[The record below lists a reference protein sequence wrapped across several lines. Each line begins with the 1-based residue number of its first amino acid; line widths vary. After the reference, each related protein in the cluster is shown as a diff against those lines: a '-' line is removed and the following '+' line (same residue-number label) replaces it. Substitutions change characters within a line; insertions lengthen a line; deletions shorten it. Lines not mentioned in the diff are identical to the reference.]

1 MDRRRMQLRSF
12 VHRSLA
18 LLLLAGCEA
27 SVLPLPQA
35 DDPIFL
41 RMADVQLG
49 MRQSELLRRHPSL
62 ETSPE
67 DELREAYGAGWIT
80 YGFRG
85 LMDLRL
91 SSLRVWMTFAD
102 SAFLRERH
110 EDLVASLRSA
120 YGYDAECYRRTSTHL
135 DEIRLV
141 WKGKPSTG
149 VSSQIFAS
157 ADRRGYTAELVVL
170 VGDSVPRLDGEGRP
184 CDESPADES
193 ASVSATR
200 DSAGI
205 SIVEL
210 YNLDR
215 PPADWRLASEPEVVI
230 GSLDGPLEHRCRG
243 RWSGSICPRLMV
255 ATPACWRPTSPTSS
269 TCWS

>member
-1 MDRRRMQLRSF
+1 VELVRKQELLRCLS
-12 VHRSLA
+12 RTLA
-18 LLLLAGCEA
+18 LLLLAGCDA
-27 SVLPLPQA
+27 NVLPLPQA

-49 MRQSELLRRHPSL
+49 MRRSELLRRHPSL

-67 DELREAYGAGWIT
+67 GELREAYGAGWIT

-91 SSLRVWMTFAD
+91 SSVRVWMAFAD
-102 SAFLRERH
+102 SALLRERR

-120 YGYDAECYRRTSTHL
+120 YGYDAECYRRTSNHL

-141 WKGKPSTG
+141 WRGKPSTG

-170 VGDSVPRLDGEGRP
+170 VGDSVPRLYGERRP
-184 CDESPADES
+184 CGGGQA
-193 ASVSATR
+193 
-200 DSAGI
+200 
-205 SIVEL
+205 
-210 YNLDR
+210 
-215 PPADWRLASEPEVVI
+215 
-230 GSLDGPLEHRCRG
+230 HRRQ
-243 RWSGSICPRLMV
+243 
-255 ATPACWRPTSPTSS
+255 T
-269 TCWS
+269 